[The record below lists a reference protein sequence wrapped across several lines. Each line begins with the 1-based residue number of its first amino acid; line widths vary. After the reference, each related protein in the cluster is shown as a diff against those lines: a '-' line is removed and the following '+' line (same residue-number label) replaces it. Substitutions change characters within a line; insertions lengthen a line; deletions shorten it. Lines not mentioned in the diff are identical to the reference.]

1 MTDGLP
7 GALVLGLAFLLGA
20 TPWGYLLAKSTRGI
34 DLRQV
39 GSGGTGATNVQR
51 TLGTGASIIVSVLD
65 FLKGLLPVLLA
76 KWLDLDQWWVAG
88 VAVAA
93 VVGHCWSPFIGFKGG
108 KGVATGAGAAVA
120 LFPATILAVPVLAVI
135 VAFTRYMSLGS
146 LVASALT
153 AALAMAAA
161 ITGQLDWPAAWAIV
175 AMVAIIAWR
184 HESNIR
190 RLLNGT
196 ERRVGDT
203 VHV

>member
-20 TPWGYLLAKSTRGI
+20 TPWGYLLAKFTRGI

-108 KGVATGAGAAVA
+108 KGVATGAGAAVG
-120 LFPATILAVPVLAVI
+120 LIPATNIAVPVLAVI

-161 ITGQLDWPAAWAIV
+161 ITGQLDWPAAWTIV

-184 HESNIR
+184 HESNVR